1 MLPFLRNKVV
11 HGALTNGHHWI
22 FLLVKL
28 TDDYEGASY
37 KQSNV
42 IHLEVYQNLD
52 LQQVSQPDLIA
63 AIVFHWV
70 SLFNSTVIELLAD

>member
-11 HGALTNGHHWI
+11 RGALTNGHNWI

-42 IHLEVYQNLD
+42 ICLEVYRNLD
-52 LQQVSQPDLIA
+52 LQQVSQPDLVA
-63 AIVFHWV
+63 AIVLHWV
-70 SLFNSTVIELLAD
+70 SLFYSTVIELLAD